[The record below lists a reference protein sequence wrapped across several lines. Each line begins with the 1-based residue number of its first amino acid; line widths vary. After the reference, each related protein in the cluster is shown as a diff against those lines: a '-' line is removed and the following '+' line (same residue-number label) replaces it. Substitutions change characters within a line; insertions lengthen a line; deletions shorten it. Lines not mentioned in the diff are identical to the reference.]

1 MNGWYAGRELEISAV
16 LNRDNWVKRHACGGV
31 LLIPNHLPL
40 ITKLGGGFEKML
52 AKVFG
57 L

>member
-1 MNGWYAGRELEISAV
+1 MNGWYAGMELEISAV